1 MRTAIYELLWFFPEI
16 LIDLIWILIDAI
28 WVSLWFVLEIVIKNF
43 HNVFFDRLWN
53 VWAYFWDLFLI
64 LWDLLWYIPLFIIYI
79 WYWLIQLIAYPL
91 DNVCVWSVDL
101 FEALFNWILY
111 EDYD

>member
-1 MRTAIYELLWFFPEI
+1 MRTALYELLWFFPEI
-16 LIDLIWILIDAI
+16 LIDLIWILIDAV

-53 VWAYFWDLFLI
+53 VWAYLWDLFII
-64 LWDLLWYIPLFIIYI
+64 LFDLLWYIPSFILYI
-79 WYWLIQLIAYPL
+79 WYWIIQLIAYPL
-91 DNVCVWSVDL
+91 DNVCVWGVDL

-111 EDYD
+111 EDY